1 MLRNFILLL
10 AVTAILA
17 KDCEIVR
24 NNEPLVEYEPR
35 LVKTVT
41 NGQKFII
48 GDPSNIRGN
57 YLYIV
62 NVKGTPREMGKA
74 YAELMDE

>member
-1 MLRNFILLL
+1 MLRNILLL
-10 AVTAILA
+10 LVVTAIMA
-17 KDCEIVR
+17 NACEIIR
-24 NNEPLVEYEPR
+24 NDEPLVDYQPR

-48 GDPSNIRGN
+48 GDPSDIRGN

-74 YAELMDE
+74 YAELMD